1 MNNHKFHM
9 VNNSPWPILTSMS
22 MFTFAMGTVMWMHK
36 TEINTMLMGFIM
48 MILTSFQWWRD
59 ITREST
65 FQGNHNKKIIMMMKW
80 GMMLFILSE
89 ILFFTSFFWTF
100 FHMSLSPSIEIGLNW
115 PPLGIE
121 PMKPMNIP
129 LLNTIILIS
138 SGISITW
145 AHHSIMIKMYN
156 QTMKSMLITI
166 LLGLYF
172 SMIQLY
178 EYMECSFT
186 ISDSVFGSTFFLMTG
201 FHGIHVI
208 IGTMFLITS
217 TLRMKSLHF
226 SSNHMVGFESSA
238 WYWHFVDVVWLMLYM
253 SLYWWGM

>member
-9 VNNSPWPILTSMS
+9 VNNSPWPILTSLS
-22 MFTFAMGTVMWMHK
+22 IFTLALGSVKWMHK
-36 TEINTMLMGFIM
+36 MEINTLLMGMLLIF
-48 MILTSFQWWRD
+48 LTSFQWWRD

-65 FQGNHNKKIIMMMKW
+65 FQGNHNKKIIKMMKW

-115 PPLGIE
+115 PPMGIE
-121 PMKPMNIP
+121 PMKPMGIP

-145 AHHSIMIKMYN
+145 AHHSILMKMFN
-156 QTMKSMLITI
+156 QTISSMMITI
-166 LLGLYF
+166 LLGTYF

-178 EYMECSFT
+178 EYLECSFS

-217 TLRMKSLHF
+217 TIRMKKLHF
-226 SSNHMVGFESSA
+226 SSEHMVGFESSA
-238 WYWHFVDVVWLMLYM
+238 WYWHFVDVVWLMLYI
-253 SLYWWGM
+253 SVYWWGM